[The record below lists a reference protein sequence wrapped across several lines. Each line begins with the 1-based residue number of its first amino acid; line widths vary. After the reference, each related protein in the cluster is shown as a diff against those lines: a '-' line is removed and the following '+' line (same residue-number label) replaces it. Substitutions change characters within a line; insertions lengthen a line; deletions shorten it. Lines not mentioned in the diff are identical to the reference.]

1 MKTNLSS
8 PLYCQIRFETESN
21 ATRQYLQAMERLLL
35 VVQDLS
41 LARSLERIM
50 EIVRVAARDLT
61 GSDGA
66 SFVLRDN
73 GCCYYAD
80 EDAIAPLWKGQR
92 FPMNIC
98 IGGWA
103 MFNRQPA
110 IIEDVSVD
118 ERVPHVAY
126 KPTFIKSMVMAP
138 IRIQEPIGAIGTY
151 WATHHEPTLE
161 EVKVLQALADV
172 TSVAMENVE
181 VYSELEQ
188 RVKDR
193 TIALEKEIEE
203 RKAAEAEVRRLSLT
217 DELTGLYNRR
227 GFFVLAEQ
235 QLKLAERSQ
244 IPTCLMF
251 IDLDGLKQINDQLGH
266 EMGDAAI
273 VASAN
278 LIKQTFRSSDTL
290 GRLGGDEFVVLLQG
304 KDPSLE
310 VMIARL
316 QSSIDEYNKSENKPF
331 NVSMSIGVVN
341 YDYSQPMSLDHLIT
355 LADELMYQ
363 QKRARKKNEGDK
375 IVRIQAL
382 ETQSKN
388 QVQN

>member
-1 MKTNLSS
+1 MKNTEDISVPLS
-8 PLYCQIRFETESN
+8 CRIRFKTESN

-41 LARSLERIM
+41 LARSLDRIM

-61 GSDGA
+61 ASDGA
-66 SFVLRDN
+66 SFVLQDN

-103 MFNRQPA
+103 MFNHQPA

-126 KPTFIKSMVMAP
+126 KPTFIKSMVMVP
-138 IRIQEPIGAIGTY
+138 IRTQQPIGAIGTY
-151 WATHHEPTLE
+151 WAIHHQPTLE

-193 TIALEKEIEE
+193 TVALEKEIEE

-217 DELTGLYNRR
+217 DELTDLYNRR
-227 GFFVLAEQ
+227 GFFVVAEQ
-235 QLKLAERSQ
+235 QFKSAQRTQ
-244 IPTCLMF
+244 IPTYLMF

-266 EMGDAAI
+266 EIGDAAI
-273 VASAN
+273 VAAAN
-278 LIKQTFRSSDTL
+278 LIKQTFRQSDTL

-304 KDPSLE
+304 NDPSLE
-310 VMIARL
+310 VMIGRL
-316 QSSIDEYNKSENKPF
+316 QSSIDEYNKSGNKPF
-331 NVSMSIGVVN
+331 DMSMSIGVVS
-341 YDYSQPMSLDHLIT
+341 YDYNQPVSLDHLIT

-363 QKRARKKNEGDK
+363 QKRAKKNKKGYK
-375 IVRIQAL
+375 I
-382 ETQSKN
+382 
-388 QVQN
+388 

>member
-1 MKTNLSS
+1 M
-8 PLYCQIRFETESN
+8 
-21 ATRQYLQAMERLLL
+21 QYLQAMERLLV

-41 LARSLERIM
+41 LARSLDRIM
-50 EIVRVAARDLT
+50 EIVRVAARELT
-61 GSDGA
+61 ASDGA

-73 GCCYYAD
+73 GFCYYAD

-103 MFNRQPA
+103 MFNHQPA
-110 IIEDVSVD
+110 IIDDVSID

-126 KPTFIKSMVMAP
+126 KPTFIKSMVMVP
-138 IRIQEPIGAIGTY
+138 IRTQKPIGAIGTY
-151 WATHHEPTLE
+151 WATHHQPTLE

-181 VYSELEQ
+181 VYAELEQ

-193 TIALEKEIEE
+193 TIALEQEIEE

-227 GFFVLAEQ
+227 GFFVVAEQ
-235 QLKLAERSQ
+235 QLKTGKRTQ
-244 IPTCLMF
+244 IPTFLMF
-251 IDLDGLKQINDQLGH
+251 IDLDGLKQINDKLGH
-266 EMGDAAI
+266 EIGDAAI
-273 VASAN
+273 VAAAN
-278 LIKQTFRSSDTL
+278 LITKTFRQSDTL

-304 KDPSLE
+304 NDPSLE
-310 VMIARL
+310 VMIGRL
-316 QSSIDEYNKSENKPF
+316 QSAIDKFNRCSKQPF
-331 NVSMSIGVVN
+331 QVSMSIGVVN
-341 YDYSQPMSLDHLIT
+341 YDHNQPVSLDHLIT

-363 QKRARKKNEGDK
+363 QKRAKK
-375 IVRIQAL
+375 QACI
-382 ETQSKN
+382 T
-388 QVQN
+388 

>member
-1 MKTNLSS
+1 MTTTNLSI
-8 PLYCQIRFETESN
+8 PLSCPTLFEAEGNVTK
-21 ATRQYLQAMERLLL
+21 QYLQAMERLLL

-50 EIVRVAARDLT
+50 EIVRVAARELT
-61 GSDGA
+61 ASDGA

-103 MFNRQPA
+103 MLNCQPA
-110 IIEDVSVD
+110 IIENVSVD

-126 KPTFIKSMVMAP
+126 QPTFVKSMVMVP
-138 IRIQEPIGAIGTY
+138 IRTQKPIGAIGTY
-151 WATHHEPTLE
+151 WATLHQPTLK

-172 TSVAMENVE
+172 TSVAIENVE

-193 TIALEKEIEE
+193 TIALEQEIEE
-203 RKAAEAEVRRLSLT
+203 RKAAEALVRRLSLT
-217 DELTGLYNRR
+217 DELTGLHNRR
-227 GFFVLAEQ
+227 GFFVVAEQ
-235 QLKLAERSQ
+235 QLKLAQRTQ

-278 LIKQTFRSSDTL
+278 LINQTFRQSDTL

-304 KDPSLE
+304 NNPSVE
-310 VMIARL
+310 VIIGRL
-316 QSSIDEYNKSENKPF
+316 KSSIEEF
-331 NVSMSIGVVN
+331 NQSGDQLFHVSMSMGVVN
-341 YDYSQPMSLDHLIT
+341 YDPSQPVSLDHLIT

-363 QKRARKKNEGDK
+363 QKRAKKKE
-375 IVRIQAL
+375 RISL
-382 ETQSKN
+382 I
-388 QVQN
+388 

>member
-1 MKTNLSS
+1 MKTNISSPSS
-8 PLYCQIRFETESN
+8 PLYCPIRFETESN
-21 ATRQYLQAMERLLL
+21 ATRQYLRAMERLLL

-73 GCCYYAD
+73 GYCYYAD

-103 MFNRQPA
+103 MFNHQPA

-126 KPTFIKSMVMAP
+126 DSTFIKSMVMVP
-138 IRIQEPIGAIGTY
+138 IRTQEPIGAIGTY
-151 WATHHEPTLE
+151 WATHHQPTIE

-181 VYSELEQ
+181 VYAELEQ

-193 TIALEKEIEE
+193 TIALEQEIEE
-203 RKAAEAEVRRLSLT
+203 RKAAEAEVHRLSLT

-227 GFFVLAEQ
+227 GFFVLGEQ

-278 LIKQTFRSSDTL
+278 LIKQSFRSSDTL

-304 KDPSLE
+304 KDPSIE
-310 VMIARL
+310 VIIERL
-316 QSSIDEYNKSENKPF
+316 QSAIDEYNQFANQQF
-331 NVSMSIGVVN
+331 QVSMSMGVVD
-341 YDYSQPMSLDHLIT
+341 YDYNQPVSLDHLIT

-363 QKRARKKNEGDK
+363 QKRARKQA
-375 IVRIQAL
+375 RI
-382 ETQSKN
+382 T
-388 QVQN
+388 